1 VKQTA
6 AVPEHGQKTKNT
18 TAISSTQLISSNQ
31 AFLIANPMLGAFHS
45 PPITNRNDI
54 LQLQSLVGNQAVN
67 DLVGQQH
74 VFFNHEQVSVPQAFP
89 SIQRQETRGNQAASA
104 NRDASADAEL
114 DAILATIPSPPQV
127 PAFEAITSTTGG
139 EYSKTEWEEAMQK
152 SWQRHRFSF
161 TQTARQVAGTEEPNR
176 PLSTEG
182 PRVTPTTPYAK
193 RWTLNLI
200 ANNYRRGK
208 PLAHIAGFLKKGS
221 PFERSQAAESD
232 RVINVQDP
240 TGSAMRSNITD
251 AIMGLFAA
259 LPEGQ
264 IGELVVYYSGHGTE
278 GRIYGVDWKV
288 LSPGELES
296 LANFARDWNV
306 HIVYII
312 DSCRSGGFVVLS
324 QAQALKDAQE
334 RFKKLPADK
343 QKKLTQ
349 QAEAAHDLGSQ
360 AFMINRKTV
369 QASEVLR
376 YIKAYTPGNRMKMM
390 RTFNIL
396 SKEANE
402 LSYLFRE
409 GKIQAGLV
417 KNQPELEKA
426 IGDLTMGILVA
437 FSGGSREAN
446 RVLRYAAVLLD
457 TLNTAINTL
466 IEQINSQL
474 GPISP

>member
-1 VKQTA
+1 
-6 AVPEHGQKTKNT
+6 
-18 TAISSTQLISSNQ
+18 
-31 AFLIANPMLGAFHS
+31 
-45 PPITNRNDI
+45 
-54 LQLQSLVGNQAVN
+54 
-67 DLVGQQH
+67 
-74 VFFNHEQVSVPQAFP
+74 
-89 SIQRQETRGNQAASA
+89 
-104 NRDASADAEL
+104 
-114 DAILATIPSPPQV
+114 
-127 PAFEAITSTTGG
+127 
-139 EYSKTEWEEAMQK
+139 
-152 SWQRHRFSF
+152 
-161 TQTARQVAGTEEPNR
+161 
-176 PLSTEG
+176 
-182 PRVTPTTPYAK
+182 
-193 RWTLNLI
+193 
-200 ANNYRRGK
+200 
-208 PLAHIAGFLKKGS
+208 
-221 PFERSQAAESD
+221 
-232 RVINVQDP
+232 
-240 TGSAMRSNITD
+240 
-251 AIMGLFAA
+251 
-259 LPEGQ
+259 
-264 IGELVVYYSGHGTE
+264 
-278 GRIYGVDWKV
+278 
-288 LSPGELES
+288 
-296 LANFARDWNV
+296 
-306 HIVYII
+306 
-312 DSCRSGGFVVLS
+312 
-324 QAQALKDAQE
+324 
-334 RFKKLPADK
+334 
-343 QKKLTQ
+343 LTQ